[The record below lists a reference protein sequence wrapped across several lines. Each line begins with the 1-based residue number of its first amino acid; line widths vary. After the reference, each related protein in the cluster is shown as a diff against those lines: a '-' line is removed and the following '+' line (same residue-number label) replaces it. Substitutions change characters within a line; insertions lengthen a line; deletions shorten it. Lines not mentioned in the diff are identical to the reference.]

1 MSPEDASEKVRAL
14 DGAPKASLVGWQVI
28 TEPDTSDAEAWTVWA
43 DLPPG
48 LVHEDRT
55 LYLRSDAS
63 GEVIVSG
70 IAGLRESRILMTVAG
85 CQLSARLSVD
95 L

>member
-1 MSPEDASEKVRAL
+1 MSPEVASEKVRAL
-14 DGAPKASLVGWQVI
+14 DGVPTASLVGWQVI

-43 DLPPG
+43 DLPRG

-55 LYLRSDAS
+55 LYLRSDSS

-70 IAGLRESRILMTVAG
+70 IARLRESRILMTVAG
-85 CQLSARLSVD
+85 CQLSARFSVD

>member
-63 GEVIVSG
+63 GEVILSG
-70 IAGLRESRILMTVAG
+70 MSGLVDCELSLGTTVG
-85 CQLSARLSVD
+85 RLRVNWE
-95 L
+95 